1 MKELQF
7 FNKVYTVQNISKQIT
22 MRTFS
27 FILLCT
33 AVASF
38 VNAHELSS
46 ADTSDLWEDNQ
57 WEKILETAIQ
67 ADENSTVAEET
78 IQLEDDPLNLN
89 TASAEELHRIPAMS
103 NLIASRIID
112 RRKHERFTSV
122 NELLEIEGV
131 TPELFSFIR
140 RFVRIGRKKD
150 EPDIDASFLSRTS
163 TEIEKRQGFIN
174 GAYPGSPAKV
184 LNRFHL
190 SLGKDKSPLSS
201 AISEM
206 EVGVLTKKDPGERT
220 LTNFSTYFTSFYIPS
235 LAARF
240 IVGDYQM
247 EDAEGLIFWRASAFG
262 KGSDVITPARKNGGG
277 IQPYLSSD
285 ESSFFRGISA
295 SVGTDKVHVQVLY
308 SNKSINATIDSL
320 GSISALDRNG
330 LFRTESEQR
339 KRNSSRE
346 ILMGCHAVTY
356 LLNGLKI
363 GGTYYRTRF
372 ANPLVLTGKNG
383 ERASELWMQGM
394 DASFT
399 NRNVDV
405 FSEFALDRAHALAA
419 IAGITYEPDA
429 ALALTIVARNYPPAF
444 QSIHGNAFG
453 EMSGQVQNEN
463 GVYVGIR
470 AQPIQGLCLSTYYD
484 QFEHP
489 QPTYL
494 LPAPSHG
501 NDFLALA
508 ECRLTEQYEMTFR
521 FKRKDSPSAV
531 DENDLYGRLMKG
543 TISRIQHNYRLTG
556 EFISSPSLRLSSRVE
571 CVNIDYGGRQNAEHG
586 VLMSEAMKWNI
597 FSPLT
602 IQVRLA
608 VFETDSYDSSIYE
621 FEDEVPG
628 AYSNPALYGRGMRW
642 YFILR
647 YQLFSKMY
655 LAAKYAQT
663 VKDGVK
669 SIGTGLDEISGD
681 SQSMMS
687 MQVEVRF

>member
-1 MKELQF
+1 
-7 FNKVYTVQNISKQIT
+7 
-22 MRTFS
+22 MRVIS
-27 FILLCT
+27 FILFST
-33 AVASF
+33 AVASL
-38 VNAHELSS
+38 VNAHEIPS
-46 ADTSDLWEDNQ
+46 ADTSDFREDSQ

-67 ADENSTVAEET
+67 ADENSTAAEET

-89 TASAEELHRIPAMS
+89 TASAEELHRIPAIT

-112 RRKHERFTSV
+112 RRKRERFTSV
-122 NELLEIEGV
+122 DELLEIEGV
-131 TPELFSFIR
+131 TRELLSFIR
-140 RFVRIGRKKD
+140 KFVRIGRKK
-150 EPDIDASFLSRTS
+150 ERADINASFLSRTS
-163 TEIEKRQGFIN
+163 TEIEERQGFIN

-190 SLGKDKSPLSS
+190 SLGKNKSSLSS
-201 AISEM
+201 AVSEM
-206 EVGVLTKKDPGERT
+206 EVGVLTKKDPGERN
-220 LTNFSTYFTSFYIPS
+220 LTNFSTYFTSFSVPL

-262 KGSDVITPARKNGGG
+262 KGSDVIAPARKNGGG
-277 IQPYLSSD
+277 IHPYLSSD
-285 ESSFFRGISA
+285 ENSFFRGISA
-295 SVGTDKVHVQVLY
+295 SVGLDKVQVQVLY
-308 SNKSINATIDSL
+308 SNKTLNASIDSL
-320 GSISALDRNG
+320 GSISSIDRSG

-346 ILMGCHAVTY
+346 ILIGCRAVSY

-383 ERASELWMQGM
+383 ESASELWMQGM
-394 DASFT
+394 DVSFT
-399 NRNVDV
+399 SRNVDV
-405 FSEFALDRAHALAA
+405 FSEFALDRRNTLAA

-429 ALALTIVARNYPPAF
+429 VLALTIVARNYPPAF

-453 EMSGQVQNEN
+453 ELSGQVQNEN

-470 AQPIQGLCLSTYYD
+470 AQPIPGLCLSTYYD

-508 ECRLTEQYEMTFR
+508 EYKLTEQYEITFR
-521 FKRKDSPSAV
+521 FKRKDLPSAIY
-531 DENDLYGRLMKG
+531 ENDLYGRSMKG
-543 TISRIQHNYRLTG
+543 TISRIQYNYRLTG

-571 CVNIDYGGRQNAEHG
+571 WVNVNYGGIQNAEHG
-586 VLMSEAMKWNI
+586 VLMSQAIKWNI
-597 FSPLT
+597 FSLLT
-602 IQVRLA
+602 IQTRLA

-647 YQLFSKMY
+647 YQIFSKTY
-655 LAAKYAQT
+655 IAAKYAQT

-681 SQSMMS
+681 SQSIMS